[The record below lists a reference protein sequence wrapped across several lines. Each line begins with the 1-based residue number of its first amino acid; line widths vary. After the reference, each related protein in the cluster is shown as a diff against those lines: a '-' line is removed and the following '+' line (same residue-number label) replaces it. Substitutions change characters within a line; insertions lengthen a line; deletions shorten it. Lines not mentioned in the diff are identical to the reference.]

1 MGETTYR
8 LLFVVRAYYPAVRY
22 GGPVSTFHRICSKL
36 ASAGHDVSV
45 VCSDMASPG
54 HRGQSVP
61 SGRFLVDGV
70 RVHYLRTPIRFHW
83 EGISL
88 GAMRVLR
95 RSVAHSDAVLVS
107 GTRHY
112 LGIITSF
119 LCRRYMKPF
128 FLYPEGSVP
137 PRFRNIGL
145 KLLVDLLETRRSF
158 RAASRIV
165 VASLDESGEIQRWG
179 GVSEDKMV
187 LLPFRAD
194 PPVET
199 TSSRDHLRSKWSV
212 PLEAPVLLWIG
223 RIHPEKGLPL
233 LFRALEDRR
242 LGSVHVIL
250 AGDAEDK
257 HHHRLLHD
265 WADSALLAGRVHFVG
280 WVGPS
285 DKAELMK
292 LSDLFILPSRKE
304 SFGLA
309 AGEAIAAGLPA
320 VVTEGCG
327 IASVLREGAGLV
339 STYDSQSLADTVV
352 HPLEDEAL
360 LKRLRLETTDA
371 ARRLDWTW
379 TVNRLEAA
387 YEEVLADR

>member
-1 MGETTYR
+1 MSDTTYR

-22 GGPVSTFHRICSKL
+22 GGPVATFHRICSML

-54 HRGQSVP
+54 YRGQSVP

-83 EGISL
+83 EGVSL
-88 GAMRVLR
+88 GAMRALH
-95 RSVAHSDAVLVS
+95 RSVAQSDAVLIS

-119 LCRRYMKPF
+119 LCRRLKKPF
-128 FLYPEGSVP
+128 LIYPEGSVP
-137 PRFRNIGL
+137 PRYRNIGP
-145 KLLVDLLETRRSF
+145 KMLLDLVETRRSV
-158 RAASRIV
+158 RAANGIV
-165 VASLDESGEIQRWG
+165 VASLDECNEVQQWS
-179 GVSEDKMV
+179 GVSPDKLI
-187 LLPFRAD
+187 LLHAGAD
-194 PPVET
+194 PAVET
-199 TSSRDHLRSKWSV
+199 ALTRDHLRSKWGV
-212 PLEAPVLLWIG
+212 PLNTPVLLWVG

-242 LGSVHVIL
+242 LERAHLIL

-257 HHHRLLHD
+257 HHIRLLRD
-265 WADSALLAGRVHFVG
+265 WADGAALAGRVHFVG
-280 WVGPS
+280 WVGQS
-285 DKAELMK
+285 EKAELIK

-309 AGEAIAAGLPA
+309 AGEAVAAGLPA

-339 STYDSQSLADTVV
+339 AAYDSESLADTIVQ
-352 HPLEDEAL
+352 PLADEVL

-371 ARRLDWTW
+371 ARRLDWTF
-379 TVNRLEAA
+379 TLNRLEAA
-387 YEEVLADR
+387 YEEILKSR